1 MPEHYQ
7 ATDARI
13 LHVDDDPGQLNVVET
28 YFERELP
35 EVEMV
40 TATDAKT
47 GLETLAST
55 QIDCI
60 ISDYDMP
67 EVNGLEFL
75 EHVRATHSDVPFILY
90 TGKGSEEIASKAINS
105 GVTGYLQ
112 KGGPE
117 QLQRL
122 IHRVEH
128 AAEEHRAKVESER
141 YATVL
146 RALNYPIYV
155 VDDEGT
161 FEYVNDAFVE
171 MVGYDRGEIL
181 GSPPGLIK
189 TEEGVERA
197 NETLRRIVSSSGP
210 DRKQFRVDIHTK
222 GGDTI
227 PCRDHMAT
235 LPFDDEFR
243 GSVGILQDISQQ
255 EQRREQLATQNE
267 RLEEIISFVSHD
279 LRTPLAQARAGVDLA
294 HDSGG
299 DEDFERV
306 ESALDRIEDMISE
319 LRTLARTG
327 IVVDCTTT
335 VDIGAI
341 ATRAWETFSTPGDTL
356 EYEAFEIEGDPERIK
371 PLVENLLRN
380 AIEHTADGVTVTVEP
395 CEDGFYVADDGE
407 GISEEKR
414 EQVFEPGYT
423 TARDG
428 SGFGLAIVRRVS
440 QAHGWELTV
449 TESEAGGAR
458 FEFRNVAVDTDCAG
472 TAVSAAD

>member
-222 GGDTI
+222 GETRY
-227 PCRDHMAT
+227 PAETTWPHSPST
-235 LPFDDEFR
+235 T
-243 GSVGILQDISQQ
+243 S
-255 EQRREQLATQNE
+255 
-267 RLEEIISFVSHD
+267 
-279 LRTPLAQARAGVDLA
+279 
-294 HDSGG
+294 SGG
-299 DEDFERV
+299 LWA
-306 ESALDRIEDMISE
+306 SC
-319 LRTLARTG
+319 RTFHSR
-327 IVVDCTTT
+327 
-335 VDIGAI
+335 
-341 ATRAWETFSTPGDTL
+341 S
-356 EYEAFEIEGDPERIK
+356 
-371 PLVENLLRN
+371 
-380 AIEHTADGVTVTVEP
+380 
-395 CEDGFYVADDGE
+395 
-407 GISEEKR
+407 
-414 EQVFEPGYT
+414 
-423 TARDG
+423 
-428 SGFGLAIVRRVS
+428 
-440 QAHGWELTV
+440 
-449 TESEAGGAR
+449 
-458 FEFRNVAVDTDCAG
+458 
-472 TAVSAAD
+472 SAASSWRPRTSASKKSSPLSHTTSAPRCPGSSRCRPGSRLGW

>member
-1 MPEHYQ
+1 VPDHYR

-13 LHVDDDPGQLNVVET
+13 LHVDDDPTQLNVVET

-35 EVEMV
+35 GVEML
-40 TATDAKT
+40 TATDAKD

-60 ISDYDMP
+60 VSDYEMP
-67 EVNGLEFL
+67 EIDGLEFL

-146 RALNYPIYV
+146 RALDYPIYV
-155 VDDEGT
+155 VGEDGT

-171 MVGYDRGEIL
+171 MVGYDREEIL

-189 TEEGVERA
+189 TAEGVERA
-197 NETLRRIVSSSGP
+197 NESLRDIVSSTGS
-210 DRKQFRVDIHTK
+210 DRKQFQVDIHTK

-227 PCRDHMAT
+227 PCRDHMAA
-235 LPFDDEFR
+235 LPFDDQFR

-255 EQRREQLATQNE
+255 EQRREKLATQNE

-279 LRTPLAQARAGVDLA
+279 LRTPLTQARAGLELA
-294 HDSGG
+294 HDSGT

-306 ESALDRIEDMISE
+306 DSALNRMEDMLSE
-319 LRTLARTG
+319 VRTLARTG
-327 IVVDCTTT
+327 LVVDCTMA
-335 VDIGAI
+335 VDVDTIVS
-341 ATRAWETFSTPGDTL
+341 RAWQTFSRPADTL
-356 EYEAFEIEGDPERIK
+356 ECEPFEIEGDPERVK

-380 AIEHTADGVTVTVEP
+380 AVEHTDEGVRVAVKP
-395 CEDGFYVADDGE
+395 LEDGFYVADDGP
-407 GISEEKR
+407 GIPAQER
-414 EQVFEPGYT
+414 ENIFEPGYT
-423 TARDG
+423 TASDG
-428 SGFGLAIVRRVS
+428 SGFGLAIVKRVS
-440 QAHGWELTV
+440 EAHGWKLTV
-449 TESEAGGAR
+449 SESDDGGAR
-458 FEFRNVAVDTDCAG
+458 FEFRNVTVDDG
-472 TAVSAAD
+472 TSSEAVSAAR